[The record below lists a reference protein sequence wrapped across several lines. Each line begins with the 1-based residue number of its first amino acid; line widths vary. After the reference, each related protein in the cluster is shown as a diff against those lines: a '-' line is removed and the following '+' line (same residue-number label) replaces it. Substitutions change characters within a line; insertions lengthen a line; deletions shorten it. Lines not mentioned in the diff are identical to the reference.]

1 MTVQL
6 RDYQIKAVNDVR
18 ASFAAGNRSVLL
30 VSPVGSGKTT
40 IFSYI
45 SAGIYRK
52 NKRVWVLAHRREL
65 LRQISETQAQFKV
78 PHGILSGGYHGVPN
92 AQVLVASVFT
102 LVNRIKHMQPPHL
115 IIGDEAHH
123 FTLNSSWGKIVAA
136 FPSAKVLGVTAT
148 PSRLD
153 GKGLGDVFNDM
164 VMGPSVAELTA
175 RGFLSPAIVYAPAK
189 PDLSGLKRRAGDY
202 VTGEIEDV
210 MDKPKITGS
219 AVKHYQRYADGK
231 RAVAFCCSIAHA
243 EHTAEQLRA
252 AGYVAAH
259 VDGKMDDRLRDQTIA
274 AFKRGQINV
283 LTSCDLINEGFD
295 VPGIECAILL
305 RPTQSLG
312 LHIQQIG
319 RSVRPSPET
328 GKTHT
333 IILDHAG
340 NTAMHGLIDEVRD
353 WSLDGS
359 VHRASDG
366 ERAAAVRT
374 CPQCFAMH
382 RPAPACPRCSYVYP
396 ANGREVEHV
405 DGDLELQG
413 DGMDVPQAVDP
424 ERLEQKIEVL
434 VALGKRR
441 GMKKPREWAFHVLCG
456 QLAAKRAQERD
467 VPHQGLINGLTEA
480 ERNEIWAKVKEVA
493 A

>member
-243 EHTAEQLRA
+243 EHTAEQFRA

>member
-1 MTVQL
+1 MTVAL
-6 RDYQIKAVNDVR
+6 RDYQQNWIAGIR
-18 ASFAAGNRSVLL
+18 ASFAAGNRAVLGVL
-30 VSPVGSGKTT
+30 PTGGGKTLG
-40 IFSYI
+40 FSYI

-52 NKRVWVLAHRREL
+52 NKRVWIMAHRREL
-65 LRQISETQAQFKV
+65 LRQISESLALFQI
-78 PHGILSGGYHGVPN
+78 PHAVLSGGYHGIPN

-102 LVNRIKHMQPPHL
+102 LVNRIKHMPAPHL

-123 FTLNSSWGKIVAA
+123 FTLASSWGKIVTA
-136 FPSAKVLGVTAT
+136 FPASKVLGVTAT
-148 PSRLD
+148 PARLD
-153 GKGLGDVFNDM
+153 GKGLGDIFNAM
-164 VMGPSVAELTA
+164 VLGPSVAELTA
-175 RGFLSPAIVYAPAK
+175 RGFLSPAVVYAPAK
-189 PDLSGLKRRAGDY
+189 PDLTGLKRRAGDY
-202 VTGEIEDV
+202 VTAEIEGV

-219 AVKHYQRYADGK
+219 AVKHYQRHADGR

-243 EHTAEQLRA
+243 EHTAEQFRA

-305 RPTQSLG
+305 RPTQSLT
-312 LHIQQIG
+312 LYMQQIG
-319 RSVRPSPET
+319 RAVRPSP

-340 NTAMHGLIDEVRD
+340 NTAMHGFVDEVRD

-359 VHRASDG
+359 AHRKMDG
-366 ERAAAVRT
+366 ERAAPVRT

-382 RPAPACPRCSYVYP
+382 RPAPVCPRCQYAYP

-405 DGDLELQG
+405 EGDLELQG
-413 DGMDVPQAVDP
+413 DAEPMTSTPDP

-434 VALGKRR
+434 VALGRRR

-480 ERNEIWAKVKEVA
+480 ERNAIWEKVKQVA

>member
-6 RDYQIKAVNDVR
+6 RDYQQKWIADIR
-18 ASFAAGNRSVLL
+18 ASFAAGNRATLGVL
-30 VSPVGSGKTT
+30 PTGGGKTLG
-40 IFSYI
+40 FSYI

-52 NKRVWVLAHRREL
+52 NKRVWIIAHRREL
-65 LRQISETQAQFKV
+65 LRQISEALAQFQI
-78 PHGILSGGYHGVPN
+78 PHAVLSGGYHGVPN

-102 LVNRIKHMQPPHL
+102 LVNRIKHMPPPHL

-123 FTLNSSWGKIVAA
+123 FTLNSSWGKIVTA
-136 FPSAKVLGVTAT
+136 FPSAKILGVTAS
-148 PSRLD
+148 PVRLD

-175 RGFLSPAIVYAPAK
+175 RGFLSPAIVYAPEK

-243 EHTAEQLRA
+243 EHTAEQFRA

-295 VPGIECAILL
+295 CPNIECGILL

-312 LHIQQIG
+312 LYIQQTG
-319 RSVRPSPET
+319 RSVRISP

-366 ERAAAVRT
+366 ERAAPVRT

-413 DGMDVPQAVDP
+413 DGIDVPQAVDP

-434 VALGKRR
+434 IAVGKRR
-441 GMKKPREWAFHVLCG
+441 GIKKPREWAFHVLCG

-480 ERNEIWAKVKEVA
+480 ERNDIWAKVKEVA

>member
-1 MTVQL
+1 MTVAL
-6 RDYQIKAVNDVR
+6 RDYQQQCVAGVR
-18 ASFAAGNRSVLL
+18 TSYGAGNRSVLL
-30 VSPVGSGKTT
+30 VAPTGAGKTLM
-40 IFSYI
+40 FSYI

-52 NKRVWVLAHRREL
+52 NKRVWIMAHRREL
-65 LRQISETQAQFKV
+65 LRQIGESLALFKI
-78 PHGILSGGYHGVPN
+78 PHAVLSGGYHGVPN

-102 LVNRIKHMQPPHL
+102 LVNRVKHMQAPDL

-136 FPSAKVLGVTAT
+136 FPASKVLGVTAT
-148 PSRLD
+148 PARLD

-164 VMGPSVAELTA
+164 VLGPSVAELTA
-175 RGFLSPAIVYAPAK
+175 RGFLSPAVVYAPAK
-189 PDLSGLKRRAGDY
+189 PDLTGLKRRAGDY
-202 VTGEIEDV
+202 VTAEIEGV

-243 EHTAEQLRA
+243 EHTAEQFRA
-252 AGYVAAH
+252 TGYVAAH

-274 AFKRGQINV
+274 AFRRGQINV

-305 RPTQSLG
+305 RPTQSLT
-312 LHIQQIG
+312 LYMQQIG
-319 RSVRPSPET
+319 RSIRPSP

-340 NTAMHGLIDEVRD
+340 NTAMHGFVDEVRD

-359 VHRASDG
+359 VHRKADA
-366 ERAAAVRT
+366 ERAAPVRT
-374 CPQCFAMH
+374 CPKCFAMH
-382 RPAPACPRCSYVYP
+382 RPAPACPRCQYLYP
-396 ANGREVEHV
+396 QNGREVDHV
-405 DGDLELQG
+405 EGNLELQG
-413 DGMDVPQAVDP
+413 DGTDIPAAVDT
-424 ERLEQKIEVL
+424 ERIEKKAEVL
-434 VALGKRR
+434 VALGRRR

-467 VPHQGLINGLTEA
+467 VPHKNLINGLTEG
-480 ERNEIWAKVKEVA
+480 ERNDIWAKVKEVA

>member
-243 EHTAEQLRA
+243 EHTAEQFR
-252 AGYVAAH
+252 
-259 VDGKMDDRLRDQTIA
+259 
-274 AFKRGQINV
+274 
-283 LTSCDLINEGFD
+283 
-295 VPGIECAILL
+295 AIL
-305 RPTQSLG
+305 
-312 LHIQQIG
+312 
-319 RSVRPSPET
+319 
-328 GKTHT
+328 
-333 IILDHAG
+333 
-340 NTAMHGLIDEVRD
+340 
-353 WSLDGS
+353 
-359 VHRASDG
+359 
-366 ERAAAVRT
+366 
-374 CPQCFAMH
+374 
-382 RPAPACPRCSYVYP
+382 
-396 ANGREVEHV
+396 
-405 DGDLELQG
+405 
-413 DGMDVPQAVDP
+413 
-424 ERLEQKIEVL
+424 
-434 VALGKRR
+434 
-441 GMKKPREWAFHVLCG
+441 
-456 QLAAKRAQERD
+456 
-467 VPHQGLINGLTEA
+467 
-480 ERNEIWAKVKEVA
+480 EIVFVGFVMA
-493 A
+493 